1 MQDLQKQAA
10 KSEAAAAAAAAER
23 PSAEQRLKVAS
34 TMSATINQVDYV
46 FNGLSSFFYPE
57 YFIEIDILT

>member
-46 FNGLSSFFYPE
+46 FNGLSSS
-57 YFIEIDILT
+57 FIQNIS

>member
-10 KSEAAAAAAAAER
+10 KTEAAAAAAAAER

-34 TMSATINQVDYV
+34 TMSATINQVDYSM
-46 FNGLSSFFYPE
+46 GSLFYPE
-57 YFIEIDILT
+57 YFIDA

>member
-1 MQDLQKQAA
+1 MQDLQKQVA

-46 FNGLSSFFYPE
+46 FNGLSSFF
-57 YFIEIDILT
+57 IQNIS